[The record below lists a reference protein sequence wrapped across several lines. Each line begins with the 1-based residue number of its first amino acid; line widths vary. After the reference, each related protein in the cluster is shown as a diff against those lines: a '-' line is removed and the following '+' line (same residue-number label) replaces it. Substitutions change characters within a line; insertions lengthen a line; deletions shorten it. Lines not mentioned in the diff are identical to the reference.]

1 MKNNLFTRIW
11 SLYRDGFRNMT
22 WGRPLWFLIILKVVI
37 LFGILRLFFFRPVMS
52 GMSEE
57 QKSETVGERL
67 SSFPEDP
74 EGEILITGE
83 GKR

>member
-67 SSFPEDP
+67 SSFQEDLE
-74 EGEILITGE
+74 EGTVIIGE
-83 GKR
+83 DDI

>member
-1 MKNNLFTRIW
+1 MGNNLFTRIW

-52 GMSEE
+52 GMSDE

-67 SSFPEDP
+67 SSFQDDLEEGTVIIGEDD
-74 EGEILITGE
+74 
-83 GKR
+83 R

>member
-1 MKNNLFTRIW
+1 MENNIFTRIW

-67 SSFPEDP
+67 SSFQEDLE
-74 EGEILITGE
+74 EGTVIIGE
-83 GKR
+83 DDI

>member
-1 MKNNLFTRIW
+1 
-11 SLYRDGFRNMT
+11 MT

-67 SSFPEDP
+67 SSFQEDLE
-74 EGEILITGE
+74 EGTVIIGE
-83 GKR
+83 DDI